1 MGVRRKARELALQC
15 LYQIEQCG
23 NQDVDIQQMRE
34 HFEVSKKAVD
44 YGQELISGIK
54 ANLSEID
61 GLISQHAVNWRL
73 DRMSVVD
80 RNLLRIAVFEL
91 VFSDDVPASVAINEA
106 IEIAKRFSTPD
117 AGSFLNGILDSI
129 RKSCRSE

>member
-54 ANLSEID
+54 ANLSKID

-73 DRMSVVD
+73 DRMSVID

-91 VFSDDVPASVAINEA
+91 VFSDDVPASVVINEA

-129 RKSCRSE
+129 RKSCRNE

>member
-73 DRMSVVD
+73 GRMSVID

-129 RKSCRSE
+129 RKSSRSE

>member
-1 MGVRRKARELALQC
+1 MGIRRKARELALQC

-73 DRMSVVD
+73 DRMSVID

-129 RKSCRSE
+129 RRSSRT

>member
-15 LYQIEQCG
+15 LYQIEQSG
-23 NQDVDIQQMRE
+23 NRDVDIQHMRL

-44 YGQELISGIK
+44 YGQKLINGIK
-54 ANLSEID
+54 THFAEID

-73 DRMSVVD
+73 DRMSVID

-117 AGSFLNGILDSI
+117 SGSFLNGILDSI
-129 RKSCRSE
+129 RKSSSA